1 MNVTVVDASAVA
13 AVLFDE
19 PEAEPV
25 LASLDGPLL
34 APGLLVYE
42 PASVCTTKLARR
54 PADAQTILARYLLF
68 GELEIELSEPHWQT
82 LTRPR
87 SLHPPGTPARSPTPQ
102 SGIPSRHRHP
112 RPSNPPQ
119 HRSRALVALVVGRT
133 AAWWP
138 CAAERRGVGCTC
150 CSGFERSRGQRLAHE
165 YW

>member
-42 PASVCTTKLARR
+42 LASVCTTKLARR

-68 GELEIELSEPHWQT
+68 GELEIELSEPQWQT
-82 LTRPR
+82 LPHLANQW
-87 SLHPPGTPARSPTPQ
+87 SLSAYDAAYLQ
-102 SGIPSRHRHP
+102 L
-112 RPSNPPQ
+112 
-119 HRSRALVALVVGRT
+119 ALLHGAPLVT
-133 AAWWP
+133 LD
-138 CAAERRGVGCTC
+138 
-150 CSGFERSRGQRLAHE
+150 SRLARA
-165 YW
+165 YDKAIA